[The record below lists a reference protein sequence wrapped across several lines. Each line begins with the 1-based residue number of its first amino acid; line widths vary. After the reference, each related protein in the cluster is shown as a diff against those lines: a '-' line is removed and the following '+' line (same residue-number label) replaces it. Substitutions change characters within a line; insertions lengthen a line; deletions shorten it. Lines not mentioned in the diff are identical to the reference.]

1 MLLGPYYITLSSNG
15 DLRPLSLPIF
25 MRSATPSP
33 PQPTS
38 ASSIVAKIMNGP
50 LASSVP
56 KDVKINEPG
65 FSYPPHSSSL
75 STYVITSAPATV
87 GSNSFL
93 RKNQNYERKNLAARI
108 NDNNDPNWKNKLLMT
123 NQQQQHTKQ
132 QFKLTFKHDDN
143 NKPHQSQM
151 QSPEKKTGKFS
162 YCSPSTSSISSK
174 EIPLFSSSIIS
185 ASTTNLPNTNIRK
198 SAPSTTTELMISPL
212 SASIADVWFH
222 GKCALW

>member
-1 MLLGPYYITLSSNG
+1 MLLGPYYITLSSND

-108 NDNNDPNWKNKLLMT
+108 NDNNDPNWRNKLF
-123 NQQQQHTKQ
+123 QQQQHTKQ
-132 QFKLTFKHDDN
+132 QFKRTFKHDDN
-143 NKPHQSQM
+143 DKPHQSQM

-162 YCSPSTSSISSK
+162 YCSPSTSSI
-174 EIPLFSSSIIS
+174 IS
-185 ASTTNLPNTNIRK
+185 ASSTNLLNTNIRK

-212 SASIADVWFH
+212 SASIADIWFH